1 MAQLALNKFQ
11 TVTFQVTTAE
21 QTVYTAPTGYTAI
34 VLYAHI
40 ANFGTSDSTVTMKH
54 IRSSTETEIIKGA
67 NVPTAEAFVPMSGK
81 LVLET
86 NDSIKIS
93 SQKNLTFYSKY
104 GDLIFRWAFL
114 IIIILS
120 LISIRNLLRKIN
132 K

>member
-21 QTVYTAPTGYTAI
+21 QTVYTAI

-40 ANFGTSDSTVTMKH
+40 ANFGTQDSTVTMKH
-54 IRSSTETEIIKGA
+54 KRSSTETEIIKGA

-86 NDSIKIS
+86 SDSIRIS
-93 SQKNLTFYSKY
+93 SQRNNTLK
-104 GDLIFRWAFL
+104 
-114 IIIILS
+114 IIVSILETA
-120 LISIRNLLRKIN
+120 N
-132 K
+132 

>member
-1 MAQLALNKFQ
+1 MAQLALNRFQ
-11 TVTFQVTTAE
+11 TVTLEVSTSE

-67 NVPTAEAFVPMSGK
+67 NVPIAEAFVPMSGK

-93 SQKNLTFYSKY
+93 SQKNNTLKV
-104 GDLIFRWAFL
+104 
-114 IIIILS
+114 ILS
-120 LISIRNLLRKIN
+120 LLETAN
-132 K
+132 

>member
-11 TVTFQVTTAE
+11 TVTFQITTAE

-40 ANFGTSDSTVTMKH
+40 ANYGTQDSTVTMKH

-67 NVPTAEAFVPMSGK
+67 NVPLAEAFVPMSGK

-86 NDSIKIS
+86 SDSIKIS
-93 SQKNLTFYSKY
+93 SQRNNTLKV
-104 GDLIFRWAFL
+104 
-114 IIIILS
+114 ILS
-120 LISIRNLLRKIN
+120 LLETAN
-132 K
+132 